1 MTRKEIEKRNE
12 NCAKEIRQ
20 FLLDN
25 EMWIDTYIYFNGKC
39 YGTSYTDENG
49 KERFVYNNKEHL
61 VEFEA
66 DPSRCVEYYSK
77 DGITMTFEG
86 DLYDVINY
94 YWESRELAELKKK
107 FDAIFEKYGLYYEQG
122 YAWSLSTAEL

>member
-12 NCAKEIRQ
+12 NCAKEIRR

-25 EMWIDTYIYFNGKC
+25 GLWMGTYIYFNGKC
-39 YGTSYTDENG
+39 YGTSYTHESG
-49 KERFVYNNKEHL
+49 KERLMYNDKEHL
-61 VEFEA
+61 LGFEE
-66 DPSRCVEYYSK
+66 DPSRLGKYYSK
-77 DGITMTFEG
+77 DGITMIFKC